1 MIDLLESV
9 RNRCSDIDPSVL
21 ERHLH
26 SLPVTYFER
35 FAPADIARHV
45 RLVAGLAPDRPVV
58 LELRPVAAQTLEAV
72 VAGYDHPGALSCIA
86 AALAAQGFTLEDVQV
101 STYVSPADADGEPP
115 RCFVVVLRVGG
126 QTGGSA
132 LAETARRLQE
142 RLTVAF
148 AHLARGELVEA
159 QVAAVDAAR
168 DPSEARRCTPIYATP
183 GPARKAAGCDGRV
196 LGGDF
201 RLDRKLA
208 TGGMSDVYLATQ
220 LSLKRVVAVKLFRH
234 EGPASDEYLV
244 RFNRESVT
252 LAQFSCPS
260 IVQVLAAGDVA
271 DGPGESLNWMAMEY
285 LAGGDLG
292 SWIERHGAP
301 PPEHAVRWFRQ
312 ALEGLH
318 YAHRRGVL
326 HRDLKPHNLL
336 LNDDGDVKVSDFG
349 LLKQVQSSDPMLTPR
364 SAILG
369 TPYYMS
375 PEQALGEPVDERSD
389 LFSLGATFFH
399 VFTGRLPFDKD
410 TATAVLV
417 QIAQTEAPRLTDAA
431 PEAPLALAV
440 IVGRM
445 MARRRE
451 ERYQEVGVVLEDLAS
466 YERRGL
472 LGAAAGGPVV
482 ATPAAH
488 SGADTQVHPPSFL
501 GVKDAENNR

>member
-9 RNRCSDIDPSVL
+9 RNRCPDIDPALL
-21 ERHLH
+21 ERHFL

-35 FAPADIARHV
+35 YAPADIVRHV
-45 RLVAGLAPDRPVV
+45 RLVAGLTEERSVA
-58 LELRPVAAQTLEAV
+58 LELRPIAAQTLEAV
-72 VAGYDHPGALSCIA
+72 VAGFDHAGALSCIA
-86 AALAAQGFTLEDVQV
+86 AALAAQGFSLEDVQV
-101 STYVSPADADGEPP
+101 STYVDHASAEADAGP
-115 RCFVVVLRVGG
+115 RCFVVVVRAGG
-126 QTGGSA
+126 QAGGSA

-142 RLTVAF
+142 RLTVSF
-148 AHLARGELVEA
+148 GHLARGELVEA
-159 QVAAVDAAR
+159 QVAAVDAQAG
-168 DPSEARRCTPIYATP
+168 PAEARRFTPTRTP
-183 GPARKAAGCDGRV
+183 PAPLRKARGHEGML
-196 LGGDF
+196 LGNDF
-201 RLDRKLA
+201 RLERKLA
-208 TGGMSDVYLATQ
+208 SGGMSEVYLASQ
-220 LSLKRVVAVKLFRH
+220 LSLKRTVAVKVFRH

-260 IVQVLAAGDVA
+260 IVQVLAAGAVT
-271 DGPGESLNWMAMEY
+271 DGPDDTINWMAMEY

-292 SWIERHGAP
+292 GWVERQGSPSVEHG
-301 PPEHAVRWFRQ
+301 VRWFRQ

-349 LLKQVQSSDPMLTPR
+349 LLKQVQPSAAMLTPR

-399 VFTGRLPFDKD
+399 IFTGRLPFDKD

-417 QIAQTEAPRLTDAA
+417 QIAQEDAPRLTEVSPQA
-431 PEAPLALAV
+431 PTALAV

-472 LGAAAGGPVV
+472 LMGSAAAPVL

-488 SGADTQVHPPSFL
+488 SGADTQVHSSSFYRS
-501 GVKDAENNR
+501 KDPES

>member
-1 MIDLLESV
+1 
-9 RNRCSDIDPSVL
+9 
-21 ERHLH
+21 
-26 SLPVTYFER
+26 
-35 FAPADIARHV
+35 
-45 RLVAGLAPDRPVV
+45 
-58 LELRPVAAQTLEAV
+58 
-72 VAGYDHPGALSCIA
+72 
-86 AALAAQGFTLEDVQV
+86 
-101 STYVSPADADGEPP
+101 
-115 RCFVVVLRVGG
+115 
-126 QTGGSA
+126 
-132 LAETARRLQE
+132 
-142 RLTVAF
+142 
-148 AHLARGELVEA
+148 
-159 QVAAVDAAR
+159 
-168 DPSEARRCTPIYATP
+168 
-183 GPARKAAGCDGRV
+183 
-196 LGGDF
+196 
-201 RLDRKLA
+201 
-208 TGGMSDVYLATQ
+208 
-220 LSLKRVVAVKLFRH
+220 
-234 EGPASDEYLV
+234 
-244 RFNRESVT
+244 
-252 LAQFSCPS
+252 
-260 IVQVLAAGDVA
+260 
-271 DGPGESLNWMAMEY
+271 MEY

-375 PEQALGEPVDERSD
+375 PEQALGEAVDERSD

-417 QIAQTEAPRLTDAA
+417 QIAQADAPRLTDVA
-431 PEAPLALAV
+431 PEAPTALAV

-472 LGAAAGGPVV
+472 LAGSAAGLVL

-488 SGADTQVHPPSFL
+488 AGADTQVHPPSFL
-501 GVKDAENNR
+501 GSKNAGDQS

>member
-1 MIDLLESV
+1 MFV
-9 RNRCSDIDPSVL
+9 RPTPTGSRRAVSSSSCASGD
-21 ERHLH
+21 R
-26 SLPVTYFER
+26 R
-35 FAPADIARHV
+35 AAPPWRK
-45 RLVAGLAPDRPVV
+45 P
-58 LELRPVAAQTLEAV
+58 
-72 VAGYDHPGALSCIA
+72 
-86 AALAAQGFTLEDVQV
+86 
-101 STYVSPADADGEPP
+101 
-115 RCFVVVLRVGG
+115 
-126 QTGGSA
+126 
-132 LAETARRLQE
+132 ARRLQE

-159 QVAAVDAAR
+159 QVAAVDAVR

-220 LSLKRVVAVKLFRH
+220 LSLKRVVAV
-234 EGPASDEYLV
+234 ETVPARRTGQRRIPRPLQPRIDA
-244 RFNRESVT
+244 
-252 LAQFSCPS
+252 LAQLSCPS

-312 ALEGLH
+312 ALEGLQ

-375 PEQALGEPVDERSD
+375 PEQVLGEPVDERLD

-431 PEAPLALAV
+431 PEAPPALAV

-466 YERRGL
+466 YAAARAARRGRRRRGGGDAGRPLGGRYAGASAVVSRRERRRK
-472 LGAAAGGPVV
+472 
-482 ATPAAH
+482 
-488 SGADTQVHPPSFL
+488 Q
-501 GVKDAENNR
+501 